1 MSRLR
6 EMLKTSAE
14 ADKAK
19 ALLTLELL
27 EKHPAGIGDHSTGDF
42 YENAEAALQ
51 MLVDA
56 NDRLETIEKYFSND
70 TGLIGGQG
78 YTTTTTM

>member
-1 MSRLR
+1 MSKLKN
-6 EMLKTSAE
+6 MLYTSAI

-27 EKHPAGIGDHSTGDF
+27 EKNPAGIGDHSTGDF
-42 YENAEAALQ
+42 HKNLDEALD

-56 NDRLETIEKYFSND
+56 EDRLETLGKYFPEGD
-70 TGLIGGQG
+70 A
-78 YTTTTTM
+78 

>member
-1 MSRLR
+1 MSKLR
-6 EMLKTSAE
+6 DMLKASAE

-42 YENAEAALQ
+42 YENAESALQ
-51 MLVDA
+51 MLVDT
-56 NDRLETIEKYFSND
+56 NDRLETIEKYFGN
-70 TGLIGGQG
+70 TNT
-78 YTTTTTM
+78 YTTTTTA

>member
-1 MSRLR
+1 MSKLR
-6 EMLKTSAE
+6 DMLKASAE

-42 YENAEAALQ
+42 YENAESALQ

-56 NDRLETIEKYFSND
+56 NDRLETIDKYFGVQN
-70 TGLIGGQG
+70 T
-78 YTTTTTM
+78 YTTTTTT